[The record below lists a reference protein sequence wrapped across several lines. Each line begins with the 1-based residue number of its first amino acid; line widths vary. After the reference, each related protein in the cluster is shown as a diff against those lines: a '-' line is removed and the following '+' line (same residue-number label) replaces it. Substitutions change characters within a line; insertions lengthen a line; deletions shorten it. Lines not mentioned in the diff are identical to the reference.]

1 MTHSSNV
8 DAKQFRQAL
17 GSFTTGVT
25 VVTTRGTEGED
36 VGLTAN
42 SFNSVS
48 LDPPM
53 VLWSLDRKSSSAAA
67 FMAAEHFAV
76 HILASDQEHVSNQF
90 AKRGVDRFAGLA
102 VERGHGEVPLLD
114 GCSARFECRT
124 SYRHDGGDHV
134 IFVGEVVSFDSF
146 GRAPLVFHG
155 GNYGLLMKKKT
166 ADVEDASSSFGDDWL
181 GFLLGR
187 AYYQMLMPL
196 RAKVE
201 RQGLGDVHYNLLSA
215 LSMGDDRSVAE
226 VIRLVEITGHRVTD
240 EHFEAHATCELIVV
254 EDGERVRFTEAGR
267 RYAIEL
273 MAAGK
278 AAEGDAERELDYNEA
293 RLLKLL
299 LKRVIRATG
308 QTLPDQWRKENFW
321 RENNVWGQAAAA
333 PNAAAS
339 PSPESPRS

>member
-1 MTHSSNV
+1 MSNMANM
-8 DAKQFRQAL
+8 DPKAFRKAL

-25 VVTTRGTEGED
+25 IVTTKGASGKD

-90 AKRGVDRFAGLA
+90 AKSGIDRFAGLEL
-102 VERGHGEVPLLD
+102 ERGHGGVPLLG
-114 GCSARFECRT
+114 GCAARFECRT
-124 SYRHDGGDHV
+124 SYRYEGGDHV

-146 GRAPLVFHG
+146 DHAPLCFHG
-155 GNYGLLMKKKT
+155 GNYGLLMKKKA
-166 ADVEDASSSFGDDWL
+166 ADVDDASSSFGDDWL

-196 RAKVE
+196 RAEVQ
-201 RQGLGDVHYNLLSA
+201 RQGLGDIHHNILSVM
-215 LSMGDDRSVAE
+215 SMGDGRSMGELA
-226 VIRLVEITGHRVTD
+226 RLVEITGQHVGAS
-240 EHFEAHATCELIVV
+240 HFADLAAKELIVLENSDKV
-254 EDGERVRFTEAGR
+254 CFTEAGR

-278 AAEGDAERELDYNEA
+278 SAEADAERELDYNEA

-299 LKRVIRATG
+299 LKRVIRATAPS
-308 QTLPDQWRKENFW
+308 LPDHWRKENFW
-321 RENNVWGQAAAA
+321 RENNVWGRRAALQ
-333 PNAAAS
+333 PTN
-339 PSPESPRS
+339 

>member
-1 MTHSSNV
+1 MTTSTTI
-8 DAKQFRQAL
+8 DAKQFRKAL

-25 VVTTRGTEGED
+25 VVTTRGVEGED

-67 FMAAEHFAV
+67 FLAAEHFAV
-76 HILASDQEHVSNQF
+76 HILASDQEQVSNQF
-90 AKRGVDRFAGLA
+90 AKRGIDRFAGVAL
-102 VERGHGEVPLLD
+102 ERGHGDVPLLT

-124 SYRHDGGDHV
+124 SYRHDGGDHI
-134 IFVGEVVSFDSF
+134 IFVGEVVAFDSF

-155 GNYGLLMKKKT
+155 GTYGLLMKK
-166 ADVEDASSSFGDDWL
+166 AEDDLDASSSFGDEWL

-196 RAKVE
+196 RAEVE
-201 RQGLGDVHYNLLSA
+201 RQGLDDVHYNILSVLSA
-215 LSMGDDRSVAE
+215 GEGRSVSE
-226 VIRLVEITGHRVTD
+226 VRRLVDFTGHRVGD
-240 EHFEAHATCELIVV
+240 EHFSSLVLRKLIFV
-254 EDGERVRFTEAGR
+254 EGDERVRFTEAGR
-267 RYAIEL
+267 HLAIEL

-278 AAEGDAERELDYNEA
+278 AAEADAVGELDFNEA

-308 QTLPDQWRKENFW
+308 QGLPDHWRKENIW
-321 RENNVWGQAAAA
+321 RENNVWGAAGG
-333 PNAAAS
+333 S
-339 PSPESPRS
+339 SI

>member
-1 MTHSSNV
+1 MSNSTTI
-8 DAKQFRQAL
+8 DSRQFRAAL

-25 VVTTRGTEGED
+25 VVTTRSVAGED

-53 VLWSLDRKSSSAAA
+53 VLWSLDRRSSTAAA

-76 HILASDQEHVSNQF
+76 HILAADQEQVSNQF
-90 AKRGVDRFAGLA
+90 AARGVDRFAGLA
-102 VERGHGEVPLLD
+102 VERGHGDVPLIA

-134 IFVGEVVSFDSF
+134 IFVGEVVAFDSF

-155 GNYGLLMKKKT
+155 GNYGLLMKKK
-166 ADVEDASSSFGDDWL
+166 AQDVEDTRSSFGDEWL

-196 RAKVE
+196 RAEVQ
-201 RQGLGDVHYNLLSA
+201 RQGLDDIHYRILSA
-215 LSMGDDRSVAE
+215 LSTGEGRSVTE
-226 VIRLVEITGHRVTD
+226 LSRLVEFSGHRVVD
-240 EHFEAHATCELIVV
+240 EHFATLAERELIVV
-254 EDGERVRFTEAGR
+254 DGEQVRFTEAGR

-278 AAEGDAERELDYNEA
+278 SAEADAAGELDFNEA

-308 QTLPDQWRKENFW
+308 QGLPEHWRKENIW
-321 RENNVWGQAAAA
+321 RDNNVWGAAGGATEG
-333 PNAAAS
+333 S
-339 PSPESPRS
+339 ST